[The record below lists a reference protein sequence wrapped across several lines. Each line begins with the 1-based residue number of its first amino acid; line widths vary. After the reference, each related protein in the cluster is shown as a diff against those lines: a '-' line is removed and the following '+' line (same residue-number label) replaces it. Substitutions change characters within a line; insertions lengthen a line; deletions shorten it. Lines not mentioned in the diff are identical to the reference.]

1 MTDLQIFN
9 FEGTASDLLLDV
21 SVTSSIKFCQNGAAM
36 RPVNTMVIGR
46 PAEKCHLSKVKKYR
60 DVCNVNGFGF
70 KPIVFESNGFMHHD
84 TLAFF
89 KSIAKRI
96 SEYKRIPHETIF
108 RFFMKNFSIRL
119 NLDISKS
126 IHTNISTISTAG
138 VVDNALLD
146 HNIFVDGL
154 PVRTD

>member
-1 MTDLQIFN
+1 M
-9 FEGTASDLLLDV
+9 
-21 SVTSSIKFCQNGAAM
+21 
-36 RPVNTMVIGR
+36 
-46 PAEKCHLSKVKKYR
+46 
-60 DVCNVNGFGF
+60 
-70 KPIVFESNGFMHHD
+70 
-84 TLAFF
+84 
-89 KSIAKRI
+89 KS
-96 SEYKRIPHETIF
+96 
-108 RFFMKNFSIRL
+108 FSIRL

>member
-1 MTDLQIFN
+1 
-9 FEGTASDLLLDV
+9 
-21 SVTSSIKFCQNGAAM
+21 
-36 RPVNTMVIGR
+36 
-46 PAEKCHLSKVKKYR
+46 
-60 DVCNVNGFGF
+60 
-70 KPIVFESNGFMHHD
+70 MHHD

-108 RFFMKNFSIRL
+108 KFFMKNFSIRL

-146 HNIFVDGL
+146 HNIFVDGF
-154 PVRTD
+154 PFRTD